1 MRHVAVNPVAAALFL
16 TADCVVM
23 CVVFNFEVDTAVV
36 AHAELPGSASQS
48 AELVLESLRAAAAA
62 AAAAAPPPPPPP
74 QAAPAPATATATA
87 PAPQL
92 GFDYTD
98 SGPYVAMNRSSAIAA
113 IIQYLRQYTSIDALK

>member
-1 MRHVAVNPVAAALFL
+1 MNPVAAALFL
-16 TADCVVM
+16 IADCVVM

-62 AAAAAPPPPPPP
+62 AAAPQAAAAAPP
-74 QAAPAPATATATA
+74 PATATATA

>member
-1 MRHVAVNPVAAALFL
+1 MNPVAAALFL
-16 TADCVVM
+16 IADCVVM

-62 AAAAAPPPPPPP
+62 AAAPQAAAAAPPPP